1 MGPEL
6 AIKARIAQIK
16 ASGKVAE
23 ANTWIGYSTITK
35 KGKKYTYYRLM
46 KAVPKPGETNPDN
59 PQKSK
64 IKGKMTQYLGSS
76 DSQAYKQMKEAIAR
90 RNEIQRL
97 ERKLCALEKA
107 VCEGQGKPKKQRK
120 IQPSLTTLMKELI
133 AQVETLQT
141 EFEAKIESLE
151 REFRQRLSTVNL

>member
-1 MGPEL
+1 MPPEL
-6 AIKARIAQIK
+6 AIKAKIAQIK
-16 ASGKVAE
+16 ASGRVAE

-35 KGKKYTYYRLM
+35 NGKKYTYYRLM
-46 KAVPKPGETNPDN
+46 KAVPKPGDSDPDN

-64 IKGKMTQYLGSS
+64 VKGKMAQYLGSETS
-76 DSQAYKQMKEAIAR
+76 KAYKEMREAIAR

-97 ERKLCALEKA
+97 ERKLHSLEKG
-107 VCEGQGKPKKQRK
+107 VCEGQGKPRKQRNTK
-120 IQPSLTTLMKELI
+120 PSLTALVKELI

-151 REFRQRLSTVNL
+151 REFKQRLSMVNL

>member
-1 MGPEL
+1 MAPEL

-76 DSQAYKQMKEAIAR
+76 DSQAYKEMKEAIAR

-97 ERKLCALEKA
+97 ERKLCALEKT
-107 VCEGQGKPKKQRK
+107 VCEGQGKPRKPMNKK
-120 IQPSLTTLMKELI
+120 PSLTALVKELMDK
-133 AQVETLQT
+133 VETLQT
-141 EFEAKIESLE
+141 EFGAKIDSLE
-151 REFRQRLSTVNL
+151 REFRQRLSMVNV